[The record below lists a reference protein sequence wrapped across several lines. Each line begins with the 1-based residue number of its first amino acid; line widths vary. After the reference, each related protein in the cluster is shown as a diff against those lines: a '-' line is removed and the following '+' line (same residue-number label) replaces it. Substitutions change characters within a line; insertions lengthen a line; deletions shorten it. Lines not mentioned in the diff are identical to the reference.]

1 MAKQVLLRDLNKHLV
16 CSICDGYYR
25 DAYTICECLHTFCRQ
40 CLYDAFSSNA
50 KPGKFCPECKVSL
63 GTKPKIVYDR
73 NLQSCIDKLFPEF
86 LKREEQEREQDT
98 ENERKR
104 TLAALEVD
112 QEQASKNRRIE
123 ADSNSGGNTKTFP
136 DVIVT
141 LKISPSEEK
150 LITAANTPVMTLLVP
165 LNSTT
170 AELRKFIMRKYKK
183 EKHRM
188 FEERFLDKLNYY
200 CGNTLLEMDTPLTK
214 VAFANGYEGEED
226 SSNRATVKG
235 HWMTLAV
242 EGKWDSDLGVTV
254 L

>member
-170 AELRKFIMRKYKK
+170 AELRKFIRRKYKK
-183 EKHRM
+183 EK
-188 FEERFLDKLNYY
+188 LN
-200 CGNTLLEMDTPLTK
+200 
-214 VAFANGYEGEED
+214 
-226 SSNRATVKG
+226 SS
-235 HWMTLAV
+235 
-242 EGKWDSDLGVTV
+242 
-254 L
+254 